1 VKAKSKWYKIQ
12 AKSKELAE
20 ISILGDIGK
29 SWFSD
34 GVTDAEFMKEFN
46 TVKDAKEIKI
56 YINSYG
62 GDVFQGI
69 AIYNIIAP
77 EREKVSITILG
88 VAASAASIIALAGLP
103 PKMGSGA
110 FFMIHNVMSGIYG
123 NATELR
129 KKADALDKVSD
140 SLVNIYVER
149 SSLSKEAIQSAMDE
163 ETWYSADEAIK
174 AGFAEGQEE
183 IEEEIEEMAASYDM
197 RMYAYKHLPEKLR
210 GSVENKVP
218 ATKRE
223 FEDFLRDSGYSR
235 SQAVGIAAH
244 GFELIQGEPEP
255 ETDQGEPG
263 PVEEKAKPNAKK
275 YGVLIRARQ
284 NKTFLDGY
292 EHA

>member
-1 VKAKSKWYKIQ
+1 
-12 AKSKELAE
+12 
-20 ISILGDIGK
+20 
-29 SWFSD
+29 
-34 GVTDAEFMKEFN
+34 
-46 TVKDAKEIKI
+46 
-56 YINSYG
+56 
-62 GDVFQGI
+62 
-69 AIYNIIAP
+69 
-77 EREKVSITILG
+77 
-88 VAASAASIIALAGLP
+88 
-103 PKMGSGA
+103 
-110 FFMIHNVMSGIYG
+110 
-123 NATELR
+123 
-129 KKADALDKVSD
+129 
-140 SLVNIYVER
+140 
-149 SSLSKEAIQSAMDE
+149 MDE

-174 AGFAEGQEE
+174 AGFADEQEE
-183 IEEEIEEMAASYDM
+183 IEEEIEEIAASYDM